1 MRMDCPLKRFIGAA
15 VLLCGLLA
23 AMPAGAADD
32 RTFFR
37 QAVEAFNHQNFES
50 AYDFYKVVLE
60 EDPSQLEAQSGLLL
74 SRINLG
80 EPVEKIQAALQA
92 ELAEDT
98 QDYKALFSLGV
109 LADLKDDPAAAQPY
123 YEAALATAPEPAE
136 IYLALLNL
144 KLKRHPGDTAVPHYL
159 EELSR
164 RAPNSYLT
172 FIGQARYYLTLAE
185 AETELAG
192 MASKLNLAVR
202 AAREAQARRPY
213 SITPYYFLSYGTLM
227 SGNLAQ
233 TKELLK
239 QAISLAPLDSL
250 LHMILA
256 SVYMQEGNFEEAQQH
271 FVIAKKSLT
280 ALDRLGGHDQSI
292 ETFLKITKVQNR
304 VNPLV
309 YPVAGF
315 LILIF
320 SVILH
325 EYMHGWMAFKR
336 GDHTA
341 HTLGRLSLNPLV
353 HIDWFGSVFL
363 PLVLMLS
370 KSPFLIGWA
379 KPVPVNPGN
388 YRHPRRDDAWVSLA
402 GPGVNILLALLF
414 AGALA
419 ALGYHLKAQGYV
431 SYGFGLLGEKTIVA
445 GGNGNAILMTYAVNV
460 CKYGFVINM
469 FLAGLNL
476 LPIPPL
482 DGSHVLRALLP
493 FRWVDR
499 IFAWLS
505 SFGLV
510 IVAVLAFSGILTY
523 LLVPVF
529 IVLQVFLAMIAQ
541 IYGLG

>member
-1 MRMDCPLKRFIGAA
+1 MRAENIFKFIAGLGIF
-15 VLLCGLLA
+15 LLCLLGPEA
-23 AMPAGAADD
+23 DAGD

-37 QAVEAFNHQNFES
+37 QAIEAFNHQNFES
-50 AYDFYKVVLE
+50 AHDFYKVVLE
-60 EDPSQLEAQSGLLL
+60 EDPAHLEAQSGLLL

-80 EPVEKIQAALQA
+80 EPVESIQAALQSG
-92 ELAEDT
+92 LVDDK

-109 LADLKDDPAAAQPY
+109 LADLKNDPAAALPY
-123 YEAALATAPEPAE
+123 YEAALTSAPEPAE

-144 KLKRHPGDTAVPHYL
+144 KLKYHPEDPTVPRYL
-159 EELSR
+159 EELARS
-164 RAPNSYLT
+164 APDSYLN
-172 FIGQARYYLTLAE
+172 FVGQARYYLTLAE
-185 AETELAG
+185 SETELEG
-192 MASKLNLAVR
+192 MVSKLNLAIR
-202 AAREAQARRPY
+202 ASREAQARRPF
-213 SITPYYFLSYGTLM
+213 SITPYYFLSYGALM
-227 SGNLAQ
+227 SGDLEQA
-233 TKELLK
+233 KELLT
-239 QAISLAPLDSL
+239 QAIALAPLDSL

-256 SVYMQEGNFEEAQQH
+256 SVYMQEENFEEARQH

-292 ETFLKITKVQNR
+292 AAFLSITKAQDR
-304 VNPLV
+304 VKPWV
-309 YPVAGF
+309 YHVAGF

-363 PLVLMLS
+363 PLALIVS
-370 KSPFLIGWA
+370 NSPFLIGWA

-388 YRHPRRDDAWVSLA
+388 YRHPRRDDAFVSLA
-402 GPGVNILLALLF
+402 GPGINILIGLMF
-414 AGALA
+414 GGALA
-419 ALGYHLKAQGYV
+419 ALGYYLKSQGYA
-431 SYGFGLLGEKTIVA
+431 SYGFGLLGAKTIVT
-445 GGNGNAILMTYAVNV
+445 GGLGNGMLLTYGVNI

-493 FRWVDR
+493 FRWLDTL
-499 IFAWLS
+499 FARLS
-505 SFGLV
+505 SFGLI
-510 IVAVLAFSGILTY
+510 IVAVLAFSGILGY

-529 IVLQVFLAMIAQ
+529 VVLQIFLAAIGRV
-541 IYGLG
+541 YGLG